1 MLDGEHA
8 GPREPDAS
16 AIDIAAPTAN
26 VSASYTK
33 LPLTNSRY
41 FSQHD
46 RSLRRGFERVV
57 DRGDGVPAARGYGP
71 HDARRFGAGSDLG
84 KRLRGSVS
92 FREGTGPARPV
103 AARMRIVRL
112 DVRQLPLWER
122 HPMIFAAFDNLRDG
136 EVLLLVNDHE
146 PRPLRL
152 QFADLRPGR
161 FSWSPRNLG
170 SDRWEVEIRPIS
182 EPPREHDDA
191 AATGTIAAVLRR
203 SALFGAVA
211 PATREELAAQSTLRR
226 FSHGAVIMPQGET
239 WPYVGIVCEGTIA
252 VVGGSS
258 EGRELLLY
266 EVLPFETFGEIA
278 AIDDGTTFGSASVMS
293 RAALISYLPRSA
305 FLRAFAQDAALGRE
319 VARICTQ
326 RFRLLTERLTAA
338 VSRPIL
344 ARVAAAILP
353 YAPPDRGM
361 VPVLAP
367 LDILTLTDLAIAVG
381 TVREVVGRALITL
394 DDAKAIERVRGRIVR
409 ADRERLSTFL

>member
-1 MLDGEHA
+1 
-8 GPREPDAS
+8 
-16 AIDIAAPTAN
+16 
-26 VSASYTK
+26 
-33 LPLTNSRY
+33 
-41 FSQHD
+41 
-46 RSLRRGFERVV
+46 
-57 DRGDGVPAARGYGP
+57 
-71 HDARRFGAGSDLG
+71 
-84 KRLRGSVS
+84 
-92 FREGTGPARPV
+92 
-103 AARMRIVRL
+103 
-112 DVRQLPLWER
+112 
-122 HPMIFAAFDNLRDG
+122 
-136 EVLLLVNDHE
+136 
-146 PRPLRL
+146 
-152 QFADLRPGR
+152 
-161 FSWSPRNLG
+161 
-170 SDRWEVEIRPIS
+170 
-182 EPPREHDDA
+182 
-191 AATGTIAAVLRR
+191 
-203 SALFGAVA
+203 
-211 PATREELAAQSTLRR
+211 
-226 FSHGAVIMPQGET
+226 
-239 WPYVGIVCEGTIA
+239 
-252 VVGGSS
+252 
-258 EGRELLLY
+258 
-266 EVLPFETFGEIA
+266 VLPFETFGEIA